1 MMGHIAY
8 VVQVQQQCL
17 AFLALGKNAFQMAYF
32 KFKIVPLIKKFKQAH
47 QARIYAK
54 LARLIF
60 YWFYIR
66 IKQGE
71 FWRLISAIHALW
83 AQQ

>member
-17 AFLALGKNAFQMAYF
+17 ALMALGKNAFQMAYF
-32 KFKIVPLIKKFKQAH
+32 KFKIVPLIKKMQQAH

-71 FWRLISAIHALW
+71 F
-83 AQQ
+83 